1 MRRFAAAAT
10 TTALVLATV
19 ALLAPARAAA
29 PDPATV
35 GAFSPAFREDGNPES
50 DDTAGCKVAGD
61 GTTCLPAA
69 ASTVVLPNG
78 KVLYWNALEGTESVK
93 NNAVLEGGDVT
104 VDDQSRVLTV
114 NAENPAASTW
124 ALTDPLRGGG
134 NPDGNVEGD
143 VAAPEDAAKN
153 DGGLFCTSHVHL
165 PDGRVIVV
173 GGTDF
178 YQDPRLTP
186 EPGLGVVEL
195 EGLKA
200 ARIFDPATNTWVKSA
215 SMNWG
220 RWYPS
225 AVTLADGDIFV
236 ASGVTKLIKPVYTD
250 PKNMPNSGKNVPQ
263 TETYE
268 QETDTWT
275 DNGPAGE
282 RSLPLYPRIHLLPNG
297 HVYYDAAGQVFN
309 PAGQAY
315 DEALWNIAATYD
327 PATKAW
333 TDLGIPGLDTG
344 DPTQTGFRGSTFSI
358 MLPLKAPYNS
368 ASFLSAGGILAPTPG
383 TLIGTPFS
391 RINTVAIGEDGSESL
406 STTVT
411 DPLNNPRWYTTGV
424 ALPDG
429 SVFAVNG
436 SSIDEVVAPGDGM
449 PVHQGELFTP
459 DGKGGGTWA
468 PVASLS
474 HDRTY
479 HNTAVLLPD
488 GNVLVGGSSPIP
500 NNYTKVMTFP
510 GGFSNNSRD
519 ASFEIYSPPY
529 MFKGDRPVIG
539 TVRQELGYGGEL
551 VIPTQDAESI
561 ESVVLVRNPSLT
573 HLVDADQ
580 RSVELP
586 IISRSGGAVKA
597 SITDNKAVLPAG
609 PYMLFVNKKTDKG
622 LVPSVSRQVYV
633 GAPLPKYLAA
643 SGGSASVLGLQ
654 VNAAPDTGAGGLP
667 ATGGGDTTAMAG
679 LVVLMM
685 AGAGCV
691 LLRRLLPR

>member
-1 MRRFAAAAT
+1 MRRFVAAAT
-10 TTALVLATV
+10 ATALVLATV
-19 ALLAPARAAA
+19 ALLAPARAAD
-29 PDPATV
+29 PDPASV
-35 GAFSPAFREDGNPES
+35 GAFSAPFREDGNPES
-50 DDTAGCKVAGD
+50 EDTAGCKVAGD

-78 KVLYWNALEGTESVK
+78 KVLYWNALEGTESIK
-93 NNAVLEGGDVT
+93 TNAVLEGGDLT
-104 VDDQSRVLTV
+104 VDDQSRVLTLDPQ
-114 NAENPAASTW
+114 NPAASTW

-165 PDGRVIVV
+165 PDGRVIVM
-173 GGTDF
+173 GGTDY

-186 EPGLGVVEL
+186 EPGFGVIEL

-200 ARIFDPATNTWVKSA
+200 TRIFDPASDSWVKA
-215 SMNWG
+215 GSMNWG

-236 ASGVTKLIKPVYTD
+236 ASGVTKLLKPIYTD
-250 PKNMPNSGKNVPQ
+250 EKNLPNSGKNVPQ

-268 QETDTWT
+268 SDTDTWV
-275 DNGPAGE
+275 DNGPSGE

-309 PAGQAY
+309 PVGQAY
-315 DEALWNIAATYD
+315 DELLWNLAATYD
-327 PATKAW
+327 PATKTW
-333 TDLGIPGLDTG
+333 TDLGIPGMDTG
-344 DPTQTGFRGSTFSI
+344 DPTQMGFRGSTFSI
-358 MLPLKAPYNS
+358 MLPLKAPYDR

-383 TLIGTPFS
+383 TVIGTPFS
-391 RINTVAIGEDGSESL
+391 RINTVTIGADGAETLTTAI
-406 STTVT
+406 T
-411 DPLNNPRWYTTGV
+411 DPMTNGRWYTTGV

-436 SSIDEVVAPGDGM
+436 ATIDEVVGPGDGM
-449 PVHQGELFTP
+449 AVRQAELFTP
-459 DGKGGGTWA
+459 DGEGGGSWT
-468 PVASLS
+468 PVGSTS

-488 GNVLVGGSSPIP
+488 GRVLVGGHSPIP
-500 NNYTKVMTFP
+500 NNYNTVMTFP

-529 MFKGDRPVIG
+529 LFKGDRPVIG
-539 TVRQELGYGGEL
+539 NVKQELGYGTEV
-551 VIPTQDAESI
+551 VIPTQDAESV
-561 ESVVLVRNPSLT
+561 ESVVLVRNPSIT
-573 HLVDADQ
+573 HLVDSDQ
-580 RSVELP
+580 RTVELP
-586 IISRSGGAVKA
+586 ITSKSSGVVKA
-597 SITDNKAVLPAG
+597 TVTDNKAVLPAG
-609 PYMLFVNKKTDKG
+609 PYMLFINKKTDQG

-633 GAPLPKYLAA
+633 GASLPGYLAQA
-643 SGGSASVLGLQ
+643 SSVLGARL
-654 VNAAPDTGAGGLP
+654 AAPDTGAGALP
-667 ATGGGDTTAMAG
+667 ATGGGDTTATAG
-679 LVVLMM
+679 LIALML
-685 AGAGCV
+685 AGAGGV